1 MSGLLD
7 RIFPSSGA
15 SSQPKDTRTSSPNV
29 PDPESGETGVMHPGD
44 AGLPGQAPPG
54 GGLPG
59 QAPPFG
65 AGPGVGSPGGAGL
78 PGQAP
83 PGGAGA
89 ATGGPS
95 SPDEGTQQ
103 RKGRLRR
110 RRASEPDALG
120 PDGPAGHGPPT
131 AGTSQLPAVPEV
143 SLEPAVL
150 QGDALDSPGF
160 ASRPKLRRRLR
171 YLRKL
176 RELLLRD
183 LGGFVFDARRFQ
195 RPRDDLVAAKIQRLA
210 GLDKE
215 IGALESALE
224 DRRPFLELREP
235 GIGGMCERCGAFFS
249 STSRFCSECG
259 ASLGAQGHSV
269 PAAAGPPPPVAPA
282 APATRTPARR
292 SSSSS
297 APAATPSAAAP
308 PTSQAARL
316 AAEAAANRGARPAG
330 QPPAGPSPAARPP
343 ADQPSSGGLWSAP
356 APKPR
361 EGLPAP
367 PTEAAPGAQAPGA
380 APPQGGDP
388 RSQDDPTGP
397 SSLGSGDPLQRR

>member
-29 PDPESGETGVMHPGD
+29 PDPESGETGVMHPGGG
-44 AGLPGQAPPG
+44 ALPGQASPG
-54 GGLPG
+54 GALPG

-65 AGPGVGSPGGAGL
+65 TGPGIGSPGGAGL

-110 RRASEPDALG
+110 RRASEPESPG
-120 PDGPAGHGPPT
+120 PDGPAGHGAPT

-150 QGDALDSPGF
+150 RGDALDSPGF

-235 GIGGMCERCGAFFS
+235 GLGGMCERCGAFFS

-297 APAATPSAAAP
+297 APAATSSAAAP

-316 AAEAAANRGARPAG
+316 AAEAAATRGARPG

-361 EGLPAP
+361 EGPPAP
-367 PTEAAPGAQAPGA
+367 PTEA

-388 RSQDDPTGP
+388 RSQDHPTGP